1 MSEKAFGAHYVQPY
15 FQYTIM
21 NQTGKPTKS
30 EQASSEVQKKARFC
44 GRAKKLTIYQVGVSG
59 PSPRV
64 KLYRLI
70 H

>member
-30 EQASSEVQKKARFC
+30 GLASSVVQKKARFC
-44 GRAKKLTIYQVGVSG
+44 GRANKLTMYKVGVS
-59 PSPRV
+59 
-64 KLYRLI
+64 
-70 H
+70 